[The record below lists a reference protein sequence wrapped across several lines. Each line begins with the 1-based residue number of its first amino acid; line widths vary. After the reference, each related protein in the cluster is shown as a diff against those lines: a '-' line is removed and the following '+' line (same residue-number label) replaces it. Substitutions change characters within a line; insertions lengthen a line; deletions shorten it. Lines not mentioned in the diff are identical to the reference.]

1 MTVLRE
7 PVWMLYAFKSSMPM
21 WHRARAYVDA
31 DRWVGL
37 GCTLLL
43 EIESNPLPGPHQ
55 GNRIRSLLFIYFN
68 LINNPGST
76 HARCLY
82 VILTGFEVITKYVR
96 FDGFVNVFVSFRSV
110 SLSGRSTR
118 FFPSTFINRIH
129 FISKFSELSL
139 ITSGLTD

>member
-1 MTVLRE
+1 MSGAGLYFTV
-7 PVWMLYAFKSSMPM
+7 
-21 WHRARAYVDA
+21 
-31 DRWVGL
+31 G
-37 GCTLLL
+37 
-43 EIESNPLPGPHQ
+43 IESNPLPDPHQ

-68 LINNPGST
+68 LINNPGSL

-82 VILTGFEVITKYVR
+82 VILTGFAVIAKYVR

-139 ITSGLTD
+139 ITSALAEKFLKYFFHAHANQ